1 MKKCVTLLMA
11 AAFVV
16 TAVAS
21 GLCETLFVDNRE
33 ESKVYPE
40 RLNMRSAPE
49 KNGALLGLYYTGTEV
64 NVLNVEN
71 DEYAKVEIGGMTGYM
86 AREYLITSDE
96 VEKRY
101 GTNSGFGDGRA
112 AEVDL
117 NGLWM
122 TSIALRE
129 QPDPASASLA
139 TLSTGD
145 RVGLLGILDNWAY
158 VKKDAFLGYIPL
170 DTLTDVDALKVSI
183 VSSGKADEKTILY
196 DAPNKRGK
204 AMMRLGN
211 GTACFNLFGRKEGEW
226 LRVRVG
232 GISGWIKYTQA
243 QNLKPL
249 GDSSR
254 SVVPY
259 YPLLMQTKYD
269 TLLYSVAGD
278 KNERYMT
285 LGEGMKVEVLAE
297 CDDYVYV
304 RTYECGA
311 GAFHCGDFGYVLLS
325 DLSLTAVGDSIGIA
339 QVDDGD
345 LPVLLLHEPDKDAA
359 MIGALCGGAQIRI
372 TSYTQTDYVQVAL
385 GGLTGY
391 IPKAQIRV
399 LTQKGEELSDR
410 IPQRAT
416 ATKAFNL
423 HAIPDDRAKDGE
435 LVESGQRVYMLGK
448 IGEWA
453 YVCAADTPVL
463 DVENSAFDR
472 TGFVRLDNLDAPAST
487 THLTAFVSKDKI
499 NLREK
504 PSRDG
509 AIIGYVHENERIRIV
524 DYGTTWTG
532 VELEEG
538 KRGYLMTKYLKFE

>member
-1 MKKCVTLLMA
+1 MKKCMTLLIA
-11 AAFVV
+11 AALAV
-16 TAVAS
+16 TAATS

-33 ESKVYPE
+33 ENKIYPE
-40 RLNMRSAPE
+40 RLNLRSAPE

-86 AREYLITSDE
+86 AREYLITAE
-96 VEKRY
+96 EAEKRY
-101 GTNSGFGDGRA
+101 GMNSDFGDGRC

-117 NGLWM
+117 NGLWI
-122 TSIALRE
+122 SDIAMHK
-129 QPDPASASLA
+129 QPDLASESLA
-139 TLSTGD
+139 TLTTGD
-145 RVGLLGILDNWAY
+145 RVSLLGILDDWAY
-158 VKKDAFLGYIPL
+158 IKKDDKLGYLPL
-170 DTLTDVDALKVSI
+170 DALTDVDSLKVSI
-183 VSSGKADEKTILY
+183 VSSGKADGKTILY

-204 AMMRLGN
+204 EIMRLGN
-211 GTACFNLFGRKEGEW
+211 GTACFTLFGRKEGEW
-226 LRVRVG
+226 CKVRVG
-232 GISGWIKYTQA
+232 GVSGWIEYTQA

-249 GDSSR
+249 DDSPR
-254 SVVPY
+254 SIVPY

-278 KNERYMT
+278 KNEPYMT

-297 CDDYVYV
+297 CNNYVYV

-311 GAFHCGDFGYVLLS
+311 GAYHCGDFGYVLLS
-325 DLSLTAVGDSIGIA
+325 DLSLSPVGDSIGVA

-345 LPVLLLHEPDKDAA
+345 LPAILLDAPDKNAK
-359 MIGALCGGAQIRI
+359 MVGALCGGAQIRI
-372 TSYTQTDYVQVAL
+372 VSYTQTDYMQVAL
-385 GGLTGY
+385 DGLTGY

-399 LTQKGEELSDR
+399 LTEKDEELSEK

-416 ATKAFNL
+416 ASKAFNL

-435 LVESGQRVYMLGK
+435 AVEEGQRVYMLGK
-448 IGEWA
+448 VGEWA

-463 DVENSAFDR
+463 NVEDASADH
-472 TGFVRLDNLDAPAST
+472 TGFVRLDDLNAPAST
-487 THLTAFVSKDKI
+487 THLTAFVTKDKI

-504 PSRDG
+504 ASKDG
-509 AIIGYVHENERIRIV
+509 AIIGYARENERIRIV

-532 VELEEG
+532 VELENG